1 MKKRIFYMDFVRAV
15 ATMIIIIF
23 HFNIS
28 VLGRQI
34 STFSIFNNNFA
45 NGNLAYIGVP
55 MFFILSGA
63 ALMYSNSEFDIK
75 KYIKKRLCATYPM
88 FWLAYILVLFYYFF
102 RYKTIH
108 PFSRPNNPLLIIL
121 TILGLDGYTSNI
133 CMNYYLIGEW
143 FLGCIILMYILFPIL
158 KYGMD
163 KYPMLIWIPIICFYL
178 VFTFYYPFKL
188 IQSQNVLTRLP
199 EFLIG
204 MYIGKYLKKF
214 DIKIFIVSFLVLLI
228 MIFVPISF
236 MPEMF
241 KITIIGVASFLVFGF
256 FGQQIKNENFFTR
269 VCQWIS
275 KYSFAIYLLHHVIS
289 EQIISTYEGKVIT
302 SEETIVLFLLVVAI
316 DFWMGYILF
325 SLDKKIQRELM
336 CNFRKEK

>member
-1 MKKRIFYMDFVRAV
+1 MKKRVFYMDFIRAV

-34 STFSIFNNNFA
+34 SNFSIFKNDFA

-75 KYIKKRLCATYPM
+75 KYVKKRVYATYPM

-108 PFSRPNNPLLIIL
+108 PFSQPTNRLSIVL
-121 TILGLDGYTSNI
+121 TVLGLDGYTSNI
-133 CMNYYLIGEW
+133 CINYYLIGEW
-143 FLGCIILMYILFPIL
+143 FLGCIILMYILFPVI
-158 KYGMD
+158 KYGVD
-163 KYPMLIWIPIICFYL
+163 KYPKLIWIPVIGCYL
-178 VFTFYYPFKL
+178 VFTFYYPFQL

-214 DIKIFIVSFLVLLI
+214 DIKIFVVAFLILLI
-228 MIFVPISF
+228 MIFIPISF

-241 KITIIGVASFLVFGF
+241 KITIIGIASFCVFGF
-256 FGQQIKNENFFTR
+256 CGQQIKSENFFTR
-269 VCQWIS
+269 ICQWVS

-289 EQIISTYEGKVIT
+289 EQIISTYEGKVI
-302 SEETIVLFLLVVAI
+302 SSAETIVLFLLVVMI
-316 DFWMGYILF
+316 DFLMGYILF
-325 SLDKKIQRELM
+325 LLDKKIKRELK
-336 CNFRKEK
+336 NSFKK